1 MLRFFSRFQADFQ
14 LTSGWIEPLL
24 VGGHAPFSP
33 PGSSPGWSTLKISN
47 LEEIQVADFSFCEN
61 NAKTIGLSSTPF
73 SARFCNLLRLRKH
86 MSSTIVDLCSLSLF
100 YRDNLP

>member
-1 MLRFFSRFQADFQ
+1 MECHEKSLFAAHN
-14 LTSGWIEPLL
+14 LE
-24 VGGHAPFSP
+24 V

-73 SARFCNLLRLRKH
+73 SATFCNLVRL
-86 MSSTIVDLCSLSLF
+86 
-100 YRDNLP
+100 

>member
-1 MLRFFSRFQADFQ
+1 MKFHKITMEKTHNL
-14 LTSGWIEPLL
+14 E
-24 VGGHAPFSP
+24 V

-73 SARFCNLLRLRKH
+73 SASFCNLVRLRKQ
-86 MSSTIVDLCSLSLF
+86 VV
-100 YRDNLP
+100 